1 MSKKLGTIAA
11 IALSALVASNASF
24 AQKPPTT
31 PTVEP
36 VQEPDI
42 AYPFRLFGTTNI
54 WTFILLNTATGRA
67 WQVNYSLSDSP
78 AMKLILNEE
87 SLLPQGAL
95 PKNGR
100 FTLQSTNNMY
110 NFLLM
115 DREDGRIWQLQ
126 WSHNSEKRGIVRSI
140 Y

>member
-1 MSKKLGTIAA
+1 MKNKFGIVL
-11 IALSALVASNASF
+11 ALVLSTLVTSNASF
-24 AQKPPTT
+24 AQKPSTT

-87 SLLPQGAL
+87 SLLPQGTL